1 MPSATFRFYAELNDF
16 LSPARRGSAFSH
28 TVEPRTTVKD
38 AIEGLG
44 VPHPEVALILVN
56 ERPVSFGDALQ
67 DGDRV
72 AVYPPLYTLDNPAP
86 ELLRPPLTHDRFV
99 LDIHLGKLA
108 VYLRMLGFDTL
119 YRNDYAD
126 DELARISAA
135 ENRILLTRDRG
146 LLKYSAVV
154 YGYYVRETAPARQ
167 LREIVRRYDL
177 RSTATPFHRCLQCNT
192 PLQPVAKADIMDR
205 LLPKTK
211 LYYDDFRIC
220 PGCGQIYWQG
230 SHYERMRHHV
240 ARILDEPEG

>member
-16 LSPARRGSAFSH
+16 LAPARRGTFTH
-28 TVEPRTTVKD
+28 HVEPRTTVKD
-38 AIEGLG
+38 AIESLG
-44 VPHPEVALILVN
+44 VPHPEVDLILVN
-56 ERPVSFGDALQ
+56 ETPTSFAYTIQ
-67 DGDRV
+67 EADRI
-72 AVYPPLYTLDNPAP
+72 AVYPPMSSLDNPAP
-86 ELLRPPLTHDRFV
+86 ILLRPPLTDYRFV

-126 DELARISAA
+126 DELARIAGG
-135 ENRILLTRDRG
+135 ENRILLTRDLG
-146 LLKYSAVV
+146 LLKYNAVV
-154 YGYYVRETAPARQ
+154 YGYFVRETAPTRQ

-177 RSTATPFHRCLQCNT
+177 RRLATPFHRCLQCNT
-192 PLQPVAKADIMDR
+192 PLQPVAKAEIMDR

-230 SHYERMRHHV
+230 SHYERMRHNV
-240 ARILDEPEG
+240 DRILGEPDG